1 VDPAEL
7 ITHWGYGALFLLVI
21 LGNMGLPLPEETIL
35 VLAGYMAWRG
45 ELRLPIV
52 LVIGIVSAAGGDNIG
67 YWLGHRFGRATLE
80 RHSRWLLG
88 HPSRLAMMQDFV
100 DRRGALAVFVARFV
114 PGLRFMAGPLAG
126 ALGLPF
132 HTFLVANLL
141 GALVYVP
148 IVVSVGYYGL
158 GYGLGAYLE
167 QLRDLGADLE
177 GLVLLVALLGFA
189 GILTWRIA
197 RASRRGGGG
206 SEPPPPASEPDGRG
220 F

>member
-1 VDPAEL
+1 MDPGEL
-7 ITHWGYGALFLLVI
+7 ITHWGYGALFVLVI

-45 ELRLPIV
+45 ELRVPIV
-52 LVIGIVSAAGGDNIG
+52 LAIGIVSAAGGDNIG
-67 YWLGHRFGRATLE
+67 YWLGHRFGRAKLE

-88 HPSRLAMMQDFV
+88 HPGRLAMMQDFV
-100 DRRGALAVFVARFV
+100 ARRGALAVFVARFV

-132 HTFLVANLL
+132 STFLIANLL
-141 GALVYVP
+141 GAVVYVP
-148 IVVSVGYYGL
+148 LGGGVGYYGL

-177 GLVLLVALLGFA
+177 GLILLVALVGFA
-189 GILTWRIA
+189 GILAWRIV

-206 SEPPPPASEPDGRG
+206 SAPPPSTSVPDGRG
-220 F
+220 V